1 MRTTTG
7 TVITTDGNRTTATGN
22 CTTAKRG
29 TRNAANRDRNWQE
42 DSTVT
47 TVRNVNYEVTN
58 KGPFSGNTLLR
69 GDLNSGLSGLY
80 IQIVTEPRNSKT
92 NHRTEQ
98 KEMNSKKQGHT
109 GRKKHHTIPFS
120 SLLETRATYYRLRRS
135 PPVVIDTLSETRVQK
150 VPRT

>member
-1 MRTTTG
+1 MIM
-7 TVITTDGNRTTATGN
+7 V
-22 CTTAKRG
+22 
-29 TRNAANRDRNWQE
+29 W
-42 DSTVT
+42 
-47 TVRNVNYEVTN
+47 NVNYEMTN

-69 GDLNSGLSGLY
+69 GGLNSGLSGLY
-80 IQIVTEPRNSKT
+80 ILNVTGPRNSKT

-98 KEMNSKKQGHT
+98 KEMNSKEQDTQDGT
-109 GRKKHHTIPFS
+109 EHHTIPLS